1 MSATRLPAAVAE
13 AIEWL
18 ALQRSGAM
26 SSAERQ
32 RFEQWLQASPDNTL
46 AWQRLQQRIGQ
57 AFSEVPERSRDMLN
71 RAGASRRH
79 LLRGALGITGLG
91 VGAWWLQR
99 QGLLPMAGPDLQ
111 TAVAQRR
118 PFILADGSRVLLN
131 ARSRVDLAFD
141 AKQRT
146 LILHEGALNVEVAV
160 DPSRP
165 LVVRTPFGEARALG
179 TRFSVALGE
188 QSAHVWV
195 QASRVQVSVAGAA
208 PLELRAGQGAGL
220 DGRGVQ
226 RLDPAQARAAAW
238 EDGVL
243 EVHDRTLGE
252 VVQALRPYRHG
263 WLRITDEAAVLR
275 VSGVFP
281 LDDSEQALRSLQEV
295 LPIRVQQPVGWWTQL
310 SLREK

>member
-1 MSATRLPAAVAE
+1 MSAPRLPAAVAE

-18 ALQRSGAM
+18 ALQGSGAM
-26 SSAERQ
+26 TGAEQQ
-32 RFEQWLQASPDNTL
+32 RFELWLHASPDNTV
-46 AWQRLQQRIGQ
+46 AWQRLQQRLGQ
-57 AFSEVPERSRDMLN
+57 AFGEVPERSRDMLH

-91 VGAWWLQR
+91 ASVWWLQR
-99 QGLLPMAGPDLQ
+99 QGLLPMAGSDLQ
-111 TAVAQRR
+111 TGVAQRR
-118 PFILADGSRVLLN
+118 PFTLADGSRVLLN

-141 AKQRT
+141 AQQRT
-146 LILHEGALNVEVAV
+146 LILHEGALNVEVAA

-179 TRFSVALGE
+179 TRFSVTLAEHGA
-188 QSAHVWV
+188 QVWV
-195 QASRVQVSVAGAA
+195 QSSRVQASMAGAA
-208 PLELRAGQGAGL
+208 PLELRAGQGAWL
-220 DGRGVQ
+220 DGRSVQ

-243 EVHDRTLGE
+243 EVHDRALGE
-252 VVQALRPYRHG
+252 VIQALRPYRHG
-263 WLRITDEAAVLR
+263 WLRITDDAAALR

-295 LPIRVQQPVGWWTQL
+295 LPIRVQQPFGWWTQL
-310 SLREK
+310 SLCEK

>member
-1 MSATRLPAAVAE
+1 MSAARLPAAVAE

-26 SSAERQ
+26 TAAERQ
-32 RFEQWLQASPDNTL
+32 HFEQWLHTNPDNHL
-46 AWQRLQQRIGQ
+46 AWQRLEQRIGQ
-57 AFSEVPERSRDMLN
+57 AFSEVPERSHDMLN

-91 VGAWWLQR
+91 VSAWWLQR
-99 QGLLPMAGPDLQ
+99 QGLLPMTGSDLQ
-111 TAVAQRR
+111 TAVAQRK

-141 AKQRT
+141 AQQRT
-146 LILHEGALNVEVAV
+146 LILHEGALNVEVAA
-160 DPSRP
+160 DPNRP

-188 QSAHVWV
+188 QAAQVWV
-195 QASRVQVSVAGAA
+195 QSSRVQASVPGGIA
-208 PLELRAGQGAGL
+208 LELRAGQGAWL
-220 DGRGVQ
+220 DGRHVQ

-243 EVHDRTLGE
+243 EVHDRALGE
-252 VVQALRPYRHG
+252 VIQALRPYRHG
-263 WLRITDEAAVLR
+263 WLRITDDAAALR

-295 LPIRVQQPVGWWTQL
+295 LPIRVQQPFGWWTQL
-310 SLREK
+310 SLLEK